1 MIHLKFY
8 FMGLF
13 DILWGKHGHKKDK
26 TIQELFAALRR
37 SEENE
42 AKLIK
47 QNEHLEHDRDRL
59 ENELLKCL
67 NKKEP
72 KAFYLTARYQILS

>member
-1 MIHLKFY
+1 
-8 FMGLF
+8 MGIF

-26 TIQELFAALRR
+26 TIHELFAALRR

-59 ENELLKCL
+59 EKELIKCL
-67 NKKEP
+67 TTPKEP
-72 KAFYLTARYQILS
+72 KAFYLTARYQVLS